1 LPDATYKFINS
12 FDNLSP
18 IANKSENPV
27 EVGKDFELLHSTLK
41 ITGITSKIYE
51 LSTCRSQQ
59 NKSQENNC
67 AV

>member
-27 EVGKDFELLHSTLK
+27 EVGKDFELLHST
-41 ITGITSKIYE
+41 GITSKIYE
-51 LSTCRSQQ
+51 HSTCRSHQ